1 MSVVL
6 GILSYLLFK
15 QEGIHLSLIFSNLL
29 FDLAS
34 LLRSQLVALRV
45 ETTNLGLNVGIAL
58 LNVDPSLLGLLE
70 CELLFG
76 YLFLLGRCLI

>member
-1 MSVVL
+1 MRVVL

-15 QEGIHLSLIFSNLL
+15 QEGIHLRLVFGNLL
-29 FDLAS
+29 LNLAS
-34 LLRSQLVALRV
+34 LLRGQLVALRV

-58 LNVDPSLLGLLE
+58 LNVDPSLLRLLE